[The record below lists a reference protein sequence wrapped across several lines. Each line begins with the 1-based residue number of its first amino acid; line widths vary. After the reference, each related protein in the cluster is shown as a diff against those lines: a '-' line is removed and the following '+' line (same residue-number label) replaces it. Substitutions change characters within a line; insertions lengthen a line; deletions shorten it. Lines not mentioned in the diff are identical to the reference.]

1 MGFFQAHGQD
11 LTSWKQ
17 SYMAALFEIDK
28 SKLPQRID
36 AAETAVVL
44 RTRELFQS
52 PEQNQQERRA
62 LEAALCAL
70 RALRSIVQNQPPTAG
85 DRNGLDHNVGFR
97 SRL

>member
-36 AAETAVVL
+36 AQKL
-44 RTRELFQS
+44 
-52 PEQNQQERRA
+52 P
-62 LEAALCAL
+62 
-70 RALRSIVQNQPPTAG
+70 
-85 DRNGLDHNVGFR
+85 
-97 SRL
+97 